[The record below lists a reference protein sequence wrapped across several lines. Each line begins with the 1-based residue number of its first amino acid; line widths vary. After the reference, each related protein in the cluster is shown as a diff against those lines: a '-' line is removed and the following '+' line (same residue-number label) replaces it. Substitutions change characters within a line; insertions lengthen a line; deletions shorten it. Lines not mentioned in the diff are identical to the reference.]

1 METMVQDVRYG
12 FRMLRKSSGF
22 TLVALLVLMVGIGA
36 NVAIFSVVDTILL
49 RPLPF
54 REANNLVAVWQ
65 NYPTLGAE
73 WLWTSPP
80 EYLDYKNRNRVFTSV
95 AGFENDS
102 ANLTGGGEP
111 ERLTLARVTANLF
124 PTLGVNPLLG
134 RTFSESEEHIGADNV
149 AVISYSF
156 WRRRFGAD
164 PGVLGRGIKLDQK
177 SYTVVGVM
185 PGSFQFPVP
194 GTPFTERAE
203 LWVPLA
209 FTAHDL
215 QARAESLDVM
225 AVGRLKDGVTLQ
237 QAQDDV
243 KRIAT
248 EFQRENPNVYN
259 GKIYLITSLR
269 PLASDV
275 VGKVRPML
283 LVLMAAVGF
292 VLLIACANI
301 ANLLLARSTA
311 RARETAIRSAI
322 GASGSR
328 LVRQFLTESV
338 LLSGGGGVLGLLA
351 AYWIVRLIAAVGPS
365 QVPRLSELSI
375 HPTALIFTLSVSLIT
390 GLLFGIAPAV
400 RLASLNLNSAL
411 KEGASQTGTG
421 RRHHRLANTLV
432 VVEMGCSLLLLVGA
446 GLLINSF
453 IRVLR
458 VPPGF
463 NPEGVL
469 VARTSFDK
477 GHYPDREKRMAVEH
491 EIMARIARMPGVQSA
506 ALASHLPL
514 VDDRAIGVHAEGA
527 DPTDFRWAQND
538 LIDENYL
545 RVMGIPLLQGRSF
558 TQGDTP
564 STPPV
569 AVINQSMARQYW
581 PGQNAVG
588 KHFDWG
594 PHPPFT
600 VIGVA
605 ADVKISALD
614 ADAPAT
620 AYMSLYQIQSGASSR
635 AVFIVRS
642 AMDAGSLATAIR
654 REVWSVDKELPLYDI
669 RTMGEIVATSVAQRR
684 FAVLLLGS
692 FAGLALMLAAIGLY
706 GVLSYSVI
714 ERTREMGL
722 RMALGA
728 RPIDLLRL
736 VVGQGVRLAAV
747 GVGAGLIA
755 SLILTRLISN
765 LLFGVSPLDPITFLA
780 VAGVLL
786 VVAFLATYIPAHR
799 AASVD
804 PMVALRYE

>member
-1 METMVQDVRYG
+1 METIVQDIRYG
-12 FRMLRKSSGF
+12 FRMLRKSPGF
-22 TLVALLVLMVGIGA
+22 TLVALIVLMVGIGA

-54 REANNLVAVWQ
+54 RDANALVALWQ
-65 NYPTLGAE
+65 NYPTLGSE

-102 ANLTGGGEP
+102 ANLTGVGEP
-111 ERLTLARVTANLF
+111 ERLTLAKVTANMF
-124 PTLGVNPLLG
+124 PTLGINPLLG
-134 RTFSESEEHIGADNV
+134 RTFSESEEHLGADNV
-149 AVISYSF
+149 AVLSYSF

-164 PGVLGRGIKLDQK
+164 PGTLGRSITLNQK
-177 SYTVVGVM
+177 AYTIIGVM
-185 PGSFQFPVP
+185 PASFQFPIP

-209 FTAHDL
+209 FTAHEL
-215 QARAESLDVM
+215 QARAESMDVM
-225 AVGRLKDGVTLQ
+225 AVARLKDGVTLQ
-237 QAQDDV
+237 QAVDDV

-248 EFQRENPNVYN
+248 DFQRENPNIYN
-259 GKIYLITSLR
+259 GKLHLITAVR
-269 PLASDV
+269 PLAVDV
-275 VGKVRPML
+275 VGKVRPLL

-322 GASGSR
+322 GASSTR
-328 LVRQFLTESV
+328 LARQFLTESV
-338 LLSGGGGVLGLLA
+338 LLSVAGGVLGLVA
-351 AYWIVRLIAAVGPS
+351 AYWIVRLIAVVGPS

-375 HPTALIFTLSVSLIT
+375 HPTALVFTLSVSLIT
-390 GLLFGIAPAV
+390 GLLFGIAPAM
-400 RLASLNLNSAL
+400 RLAGLDLNSAL
-411 KEGASQTGTG
+411 KEGASQTGSG
-421 RRHHRLANTLV
+421 RRHHRLASTLV
-432 VVEMGCSLLLLVGA
+432 IVEVGCSLLLLIGA

-463 NPEGVL
+463 RPEGV
-469 VARTSFDK
+469 VVVRTSFDT
-477 GHYPDREKRMAVEH
+477 GLYTNREKRTAVER
-491 EIMARIARMPGVQSA
+491 EIMARLAPMPGVESA

-538 LIDENYL
+538 LIDENYFHT
-545 RVMGIPLLQGRSF
+545 MGISLLHGRTF
-558 TQGDTP
+558 TAEDSP

-569 AVINQSMARQYW
+569 AVINQSMARQFW

-620 AYMSLYQIQSGASSR
+620 AYMSIYQIQSGASSR

-642 AMDAGSLATAIR
+642 ARDPGSLATAIR

-669 RTMGEIVATSVAQRR
+669 RTMDDIVASSVAQRR
-684 FAVLLLGS
+684 FAVLLLAS

-706 GVLSYSVI
+706 GVLSYSVT

-728 RPIDLLRL
+728 RPTDLLRL
-736 VVGQGVRLAAV
+736 VVGQGVRLAAI
-747 GVGAGLIA
+747 GVGAGLLA
-755 SLILTRLISN
+755 SLVLTRLMSN
-765 LLFGVSPLDPITFLA
+765 LLFNVNPLDPITFLV
-780 VAGVLL
+780 VASVLL